1 MANTTIMKEAI
12 GAKTKD
18 LLRSQT
24 IEKITVN
31 QICEELGITRKTFYR
46 YFKDKY
52 EVVEWI
58 YLHDYFEKTKATE
71 DWNMW
76 DYFTEVARQVYAE
89 KEWFLNAFR
98 TQGQNSFRDAFVS
111 LFMPIAMEE
120 YRGCFT
126 SEDMEQFF
134 IRNTLYMAFDAYEK
148 WFATSSSYPSIN
160 EFLAEF
166 KPCCQQFYALS
177 SENLQKSIDRDAK

>member
-1 MANTTIMKEAI
+1 MANSQIMKEAI
-12 GAKTKD
+12 GAKTKE
-18 LLRSQT
+18 LLRKQT
-24 IEKITVN
+24 LDKITVSG
-31 QICEELGITRKTFYR
+31 ICEKTGIDRKTFYR

-58 YLHDYFEKTKATE
+58 YLHDYFEKTDATE

-98 TQGQNSFRDAFVS
+98 SEGQNSFRDSFVK

-120 YRGCFT
+120 YRECFS

-134 IRNTLYMAFDAYEK
+134 IRNTLYMAFDAFEK
-148 WFATSSSYPSIN
+148 WFTTSTYPSIE
-160 EFLAEF
+160 EFLEEF
-166 KPCCQQFYALS
+166 KQSCHQFYVKTG
-177 SENLQKSIDRDAK
+177 ENLQKSIDRDETH